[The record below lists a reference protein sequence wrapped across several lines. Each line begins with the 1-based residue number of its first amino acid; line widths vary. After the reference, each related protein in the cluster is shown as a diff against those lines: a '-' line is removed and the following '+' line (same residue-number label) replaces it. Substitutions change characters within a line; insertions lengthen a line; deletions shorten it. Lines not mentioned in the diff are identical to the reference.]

1 MSLALRI
8 TSHTNSDITRMAI
21 ESLLCRH
28 PSLPRTLCALL
39 PARDGR
45 GTALYLDGCGTGE

>member
-1 MSLALRI
+1 
-8 TSHTNSDITRMAI
+8 MAI

-45 GTALYLDGCGTGE
+45 GTALYLDGCGTGA